1 MPKTTSTTGIG
12 VRGSSASLGGLSTQP
27 IPFVLPATFPVT
39 RPTNPATSVV
49 APANITEAIVSGL
62 APTLSIP
69 ISSVVNGTMDL
80 AVTNL
85 LPPGLAAV
93 QYRPSAQAS
102 NVTII
107 TPSLLPRQRPNEET
121 LSLSRNTVFND
132 SFQRPDPYGINQ
144 LRPEIIGM
152 MDYEPIY
159 YGDTYTLND
168 VGVLM
173 DVQYQARHLREQTF
187 FQLMQG
193 IQRTDQNQQ
202 LQNIQTDFAAS
213 FRKINVSAD
222 FYKNTINTLES
233 VKNGFDVKGIP
244 SNSFDLRN
252 FKTLRDFYEVF
263 MLFPQAAFDSFSGTK
278 VLMQLLFD
286 MRSIAEGQS
295 MNLLNLTDPDRQA
308 GSSAFT
314 SPVSIDKSYNARN
327 GYTFTYDTIR
337 SFLQPVNASQN
348 QFFTR
353 FNTSLPQ
360 APDDRVKILVNMI
373 SKELRVS
380 RALGRGKVT
389 AQLRNNF
396 AATTTDGS
404 PFDNLIGGVGNSI
417 FEPVTGEGSIAGL
430 TVLNDQNGS
439 AILPFET
446 RYIDANNTRKVYIPG
461 SAFFVDS
468 IVNVPVLTS
477 FNLEPLRTYVERFVS
492 TTDSAASVISS
503 LFDYSDEPSDLSPVS
518 VLKSLLSKVSHSLAR
533 LMTNT
538 ERAGEEIST
547 ADAATAAIFRLAT
560 SDPTLK
566 SMLFQFMILNL
577 LCSANSLFFADAIV
591 QELSEEIGNLDAVT
605 VNDLYDRPN
614 LRDASALQAFINT
627 LGTTI
632 QDRVVGLVNQQ
643 SINQLGSNPT
653 SRRRNVDTVRADGKM
668 LVHFDVDITYGI
680 PNAIKQS
687 RFTTNLID
695 FMVGIESTLGNEV
708 TNILDSAQRSRYNS
722 LSMST
727 IFLMAFEAYTNL
739 ISRYVKVDFQ
749 SSAYGTNFP
758 DMLVDANFNAL
769 MRGSIERIISDPQLA
784 LPVIVTDKSTA
795 PKRTT
800 TTRTP
805 QTQRANTNRSTGASQ
820 HAQDQI
826 AATARATG
834 NSTTN
839 VYVGLMANYAILGGA
854 NATAGSTSTSASQ
867 LAARG
872 LSAQSTAQDML
883 DYHNLDSGLNSMVL
897 KLFQEDFAVACAM
910 HILLVIKERLRSS
923 YDLATNYFTQQTL
936 NNFAASNGTAL
947 ADIGRNLTPTQVRL
961 LLRQRDS
968 FVRQLTTNTNQLQF
982 IPSSPTDVNVK
993 NAVCSLLNQADFRET
1008 NSAKTR
1014 YKILSVGIPS
1024 GFSKSLADR
1033 LNAETL
1039 NTTAF
1044 QRTKSY
1050 DLIYV
1055 KVYRRSLE
1063 FPQIIFKPKRF
1074 MFDLSLFSGGY
1085 AGLDIQPYHNFS
1097 SVVQRVTLQDYQN
1110 FGAPS
1115 SITLANILNDNGY
1128 SIIPDP
1134 LTKKALFANHVVSD
1148 LLSAYMQALTTMKI
1162 SEETFIDVQSQTW
1175 RTLSLG
1181 NGTDLSPRFAEL
1193 VRRYLIIKRT
1203 ADIRSNPALRPLPDL
1218 PIQNML
1224 IDPNVDQGTKDTLKL
1239 LTFGNIAFKPEN
1251 AIAEMLSPKIFE
1263 RVFNIP
1269 LNIDSFE
1276 IDYEA
1281 TTGPQSGR
1289 ELLANDFIQAKLD
1302 RTAPAGTYRFKPR
1315 TGKDAVIEDFFV
1327 TIELVE

>member
-12 VRGSSASLGGLSTQP
+12 VRGGSASLGGLSTQP

-39 RPTNPATSVV
+39 RPTSPATPVV
-49 APANITEAIVSGL
+49 APANIAEAITNGL
-62 APTLSIP
+62 VPALSIP
-69 ISSVVNGTMDL
+69 ISNVVNGTMDL
-80 AVTNL
+80 AVTAL
-85 LPPGLAAV
+85 LPPGLTGV
-93 QYRPSAQAS
+93 QYRPSSQSS
-102 NVTII
+102 NMTIYA
-107 TPSLLPRQRPNEET
+107 PSLLPRQRPNEES
-121 LSLSRNTVFND
+121 LSLSRNAVFND

-159 YGDTYTLND
+159 YGDTYVFND

-187 FQLMQG
+187 FQLIQG

-222 FYKNTINTLES
+222 FYKNTINTLDS
-233 VKNGFDVKGIP
+233 VKNGFDVKSIP
-244 SNSFDLRN
+244 ASTFDLRN

-278 VLMQLLFD
+278 VLMQLLSD
-286 MRSIAEGQS
+286 MRNIAEGQS

-327 GYTFTYDTIR
+327 GYAFTYDTIR
-337 SFLQPVNASQN
+337 SYLQPVNASHN

-404 PFDNLIGGVGNSI
+404 PFDNLIGGVGNTI

-439 AILPFET
+439 AVLPFET

-461 SAFFVDS
+461 SAFFVES

-477 FNLEPLRTYVERFVS
+477 FNLEPLRTYVERFVT
-492 TTDSAASVISS
+492 TTDSAASVISD
-503 LFDYSDEPSDLSPVS
+503 LFDYGDEPSNLSPVS
-518 VLKSLLSKVSHSLAR
+518 VLKSLLSKVSHTLTR

-538 ERAGEEIST
+538 QRSGEEIST

-577 LCSANSLFFADAIV
+577 LCSENSLFFADAIV

-605 VNDLYDRPN
+605 VNDLYSRPN

-643 SINQLGSNPT
+643 NINQLGSGPP
-653 SRRRNVDTVRADGKM
+653 SRRNVDTIRSDGKM

-749 SSAYGTNFP
+749 TSAYGTNFP
-758 DMLVDANFNAL
+758 DMLVDANFNAS
-769 MRGSIERIISDPQLA
+769 MYGSIERIIAEPQLA

-805 QTQRANTNRSTGASQ
+805 QTQRGHTNRSTGAAQ

-826 AATARATG
+826 EATARATG

-839 VYVGLMANYAILGGA
+839 VYVGLIENYAILAGS
-854 NATAGSTSTSASQ
+854 NATAGSSSTDASQ
-867 LAARG
+867 FALRG
-872 LSAQSTAQDML
+872 LSAQSTAQDLL
-883 DYHNLDSGLNSMVL
+883 DYHNLDSSLNSMVL

-910 HILLVIKERLRSS
+910 HILLVIKERLRGS

-968 FVRQLTTNTNQLQF
+968 FVQQLTTNTNQLQF
-982 IPSSPTDVNVK
+982 IPASPTDVNVK

-1008 NSAKTR
+1008 NEAKVR
-1014 YKILSVGIPS
+1014 YKILSVGVPS

-1044 QRTKSY
+1044 HKTKGY

-1055 KVYRRSLE
+1055 KVYKRSLE
-1063 FPQIIFKPKRF
+1063 YPQIIFKPKRF
-1074 MFDLSLFSGGY
+1074 MFDMSLFSGGY

-1110 FGAPS
+1110 FGVPS
-1115 SITLANILNDNGY
+1115 PVTLSSILNDSGY
-1128 SIIPDP
+1128 AIIPDQA
-1134 LTKKALFANHVVSD
+1134 TKRALFANHVISD

-1193 VRRYLIIKRT
+1193 VRRYLIAKRT
-1203 ADIRSNPALRPLPDL
+1203 ADIRLNPALRPLPDL
-1218 PIQNML
+1218 PIQDML
-1224 IDPNVDQGTKDTLKL
+1224 TNPGVDQGTKDTLRL

-1289 ELLANDFIQAKLD
+1289 ELLEKDFIQAKLD

-1315 TGKDAVIEDFFV
+1315 TAKDAVIEDFFV